1 MFAMFLSVAAAGVS
15 AQDGWVKLAE
25 KDVDFNIDHDTVG
38 AESKG
43 AIREIHV
50 RVMYAPIKF
59 RKVVIHYKDGLKK
72 EVEYLENVEVG
83 KYSRSITFEGDG
95 HLIKSIDFWY
105 ETDKL
110 EGKKAKVEFY
120 GR

>member
-1 MFAMFLSVAAAGVS
+1 MFAMLLGVSTMAVS

-25 KDVDFNIDHDTVG
+25 KDVDFSTDHDTVG

-43 AIREIHV
+43 AIREIHI
-50 RVMYAPIKF
+50 RVMNAPIKF
-59 RKVVIHYKDGLKK
+59 KKVVIHYKDNLKK

-83 KYSRSITFEGDG
+83 RESRSITIEGDG

-110 EGKKAKVEFY
+110 EGKKAKVAFY